1 MPRKDPDARR
11 EYNREY
17 QRRWY
22 KANREL
28 LMQRVLRVNRR
39 RRERGKDY
47 VDELKRVPCAD
58 CGVEYPPYVMD
69 FDHIRG
75 EKTVNLARLRN
86 SRLAWAKLLAEIE
99 KCEVVCANCHRIRT
113 RLRAHGGQVPPS
125 DAALWLAL
133 GYAVIPVR

>member
-28 LMQRVLRVNRR
+28 HMERVLKVNRR
-39 RRERGKDY
+39 RRELGKDY
-47 VDELKRVPCAD
+47 VDDLKRVPCAD
-58 CGVEYPPYVMD
+58 CGVKYPPYVMD
-69 FDHIRG
+69 FDHVRG
-75 EKTVNLARLRN
+75 EKQVNLSRLRN
-86 SRLAWAKLLAEIE
+86 SRLAWPKLVAEIE
-99 KCEVVCANCHRIRT
+99 KCEVVCANCHRMRT
-113 RLRAHGGQVPPS
+113 RLRAEGGEVTPS

-133 GYAVIPVR
+133 GYVVIPAH